1 MTAKNDVERLRI
13 PTVENPLR
21 ILLSACLAGKNCG
34 YDGSSYGDY
43 PSVQK
48 LLTFPNVRMIPFCP
62 EDFSFGTPREM
73 CDIHGGDGFDVLK
86 GKAKVLTEHGN
97 DWTEGMVKAS
107 EKMVEIAQKE
117 NVELAILMDTSAAC
131 GSLVIYNG
139 NRFAE
144 NKNYQIGA
152 GVCAAQLRL
161 NGFSV
166 ISQRDYA
173 SLEILYSKLDPLYKV
188 DQSKIDHHETEWF
201 KRYFSQKDHP
211 NP

>member
-1 MTAKNDVERLRI
+1 MTAKNDVEQLRV
-13 PTVENPLR
+13 PTAENPLR
-21 ILLSACLAGKNCG
+21 ILLSACLAGTKCG

-73 CDIHGGDGFDVLK
+73 CDIHGGDGFDVLT
-86 GKAKVLTEHGN
+86 GKAKVLTEHGT
-97 DWTEGMVKAS
+97 DWTEGMIAAS

-117 NVELAILMDTSAAC
+117 NVELVILMDTSAAC

-161 NGFSV
+161 SGFSV

-211 NP
+211 TP